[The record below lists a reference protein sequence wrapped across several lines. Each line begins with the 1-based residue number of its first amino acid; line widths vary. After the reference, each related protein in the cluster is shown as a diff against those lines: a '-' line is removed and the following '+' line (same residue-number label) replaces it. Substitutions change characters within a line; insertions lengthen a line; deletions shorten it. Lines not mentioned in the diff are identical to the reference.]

1 MYIVMQIDL
10 MARGASIALFLLWSW
25 ILFRNHRDILAARI
39 AIAMN
44 MAIIAYVLATTAWDF
59 RPSIPRFFLSIFAG
73 STPGLFWLFARTWFN
88 DKRRIET
95 WTIVL
100 ILFSVFNIVA
110 MQLSFERNYAINL
123 TAGILFRVGMLGFAI
138 AGLWEAWRGRE
149 GDLVEVRRRMRP
161 RIVAAVGIYVIII
174 AFVEIAVFNYHAPI
188 WVARSVGSSIAIIT
202 WIFCAAMFG
211 MRQRDL
217 FGAVPKTTTWTSS
230 PLIDAGLTERL
241 LTLMQR
247 EMPHRDEEMTISKL
261 AAFLGEQEYRLR
273 RHINGALGHRNFAS
287 FLNGYRLDEVKSALA
302 DPGQKDVPIITI
314 ALDAGFGSLGPFNRA
329 FREAEG
335 MTPSEYRTRNSG

>member
-25 ILFRNHRDILAARI
+25 ILFRDHRDMLTARI

-44 MAIIAYVLATTAWDF
+44 VAIVAYVLATTAWDF

-217 FGAVPKTTTWTSS
+217 FGAVPKTTTSTSS

-261 AAFLGEQEYRLR
+261 AAFLGEREYRLR

-314 ALDAGFGSLGPFNRA
+314 ALDSGFGSLGPFNRA

-335 MTPSEYRTRNSG
+335 MTPSEYRARNSG